1 MRWEVAEP
9 KSSWHCLES
18 LRSSSDER
26 FFSLA
31 MAPGTPGNDTAL
43 PVQVQITTTEERSS
57 MLKSWSVYM
66 VEVNDFGRKFTVEKR
81 FDDFDRLHADLR
93 ELEPNMPSLPEKK
106 FLQSTDASVVA
117 ERKPAFE
124 RILRHLLRSEVAV
137 HEKQQT
143 IFKFLELPTPAI
155 VAFRYL
161 FKMQRLA
168 NARQCGKLTHPKYEK
183 DHSYRLT
190 HPAIIRTS
198 LRLLGEGALLEAAE
212 ATAPVPDA
220 SPDSEDAAMEKPAPA
235 PQRRDPAALAEA
247 EASIVEILR
256 FAVANGN
263 EQTRQF
269 FLQEKG
275 LAVLLGFIFRKG
287 MKEPANGP
295 DPRAR
300 GVLNALIK
308 NEGDKF
314 VSVFAGFLETGG
326 LAALRAG
333 TSLLQQQSFAEFVS
347 KLLWLAWDLQ
357 VQQVFLAEEQSRE
370 ALGLLS
376 ALFDCPSKG
385 ARVCA
390 GLLLACALANRQLA
404 GREEQAAAG
413 VAQLA
418 EEMVASS
425 PCWLAEERP
434 QDAELRS
441 FVQGLGQSPDRFGRI
456 VLCVEAPWRHHD
468 GPPGEESPLWAGC
481 CFALWALLTMR
492 AEPSK
497 LQSLRPALPAV
508 AQGAPAPARW
518 LAGQLLLQLQLQ
530 VPADLSAAGAGQQ
543 AIVETSIQ
551 ERGALEA
558 VLLEEIEHSRQGLE
572 AQLINSSE
580 VIQAQ
585 QHLVDERQRA
595 LPMEAADV
603 EGPDSWQRPLEVALR
618 QLHAAR
624 SSLGDA
630 LGESAQRRAA
640 AEAAVL
646 EMSQVDLSGDTNED
660 RNMDQQMQLLHQ
672 NEVEYI
678 ARCDEQQQ
686 HGAVL
691 KSHEEQVEAVKA
703 VMEAADKAVQEMR
716 SRVAALEDDISQRQR
731 EVQSKRTLASSD
743 LTATRN
749 RLAKELEEIKQ
760 QQTQLREKALQLQKE
775 QDGRPLEGA
784 AAREMDKLK
793 AESSKLRA
801 RAGELSQEHQACA
814 VDPQQLEQQALAAEA
829 GLQARC
835 EQRDALRVES
845 QGLEEHFGQ
854 TRADWQQAM
863 SGLQQARQEKE
874 AADLEATSLKR
885 QLEGQWAAWQPSWS
899 RRLELWRRRMALL
912 AAARKA
918 TESLASTASDGWER
932 LRREAAQRSAV
943 LEAVDGLQQQLA
955 ALVQDLSS
963 IDDEALRA

>member
-1 MRWEVAEP
+1 
-9 KSSWHCLES
+9 
-18 LRSSSDER
+18 
-26 FFSLA
+26 

-66 VEVNDFGRKFTVEKR
+66 VEVSDFGRKFTVEKR

-93 ELEPNMPSLPEKK
+93 ELEPNMPPLPEKK

-143 IFKFLELPTPAI
+143 VFKFLELPTPAI

-168 NARQCGKLTHPKYEK
+168 NARQCGKLTDPKYEK

-190 HPAIIRTS
+190 HPAIVRTS

-212 ATAPVPDA
+212 ATAAVPDA
-220 SPDSEDAAMEKPAPA
+220 SPDSEDGAAEKPAPA

-256 FAVANGN
+256 FALANGN

-333 TSLLQQQSFAEFVS
+333 TTLLQQQSFAEFVS

-413 VAQLA
+413 VTQLA
-418 EEMVASS
+418 E
-425 PCWLAEERP
+425 
-434 QDAELRS
+434 
-441 FVQGLGQSPDRFGRI
+441 
-456 VLCVEAPWRHHD
+456 
-468 GPPGEESPLWAGC
+468 
-481 CFALWALLTMR
+481 
-492 AEPSK
+492 
-497 LQSLRPALPAV
+497 
-508 AQGAPAPARW
+508 
-518 LAGQLLLQLQLQ
+518 
-530 VPADLSAAGAGQQ
+530 
-543 AIVETSIQ
+543 
-551 ERGALEA
+551 
-558 VLLEEIEHSRQGLE
+558 
-572 AQLINSSE
+572 
-580 VIQAQ
+580 
-585 QHLVDERQRA
+585 
-595 LPMEAADV
+595 
-603 EGPDSWQRPLEVALR
+603 
-618 QLHAAR
+618 
-624 SSLGDA
+624 
-630 LGESAQRRAA
+630 
-640 AEAAVL
+640 
-646 EMSQVDLSGDTNED
+646 
-660 RNMDQQMQLLHQ
+660 
-672 NEVEYI
+672 
-678 ARCDEQQQ
+678 
-686 HGAVL
+686 
-691 KSHEEQVEAVKA
+691 
-703 VMEAADKAVQEMR
+703 
-716 SRVAALEDDISQRQR
+716 
-731 EVQSKRTLASSD
+731 
-743 LTATRN
+743 
-749 RLAKELEEIKQ
+749 
-760 QQTQLREKALQLQKE
+760 
-775 QDGRPLEGA
+775 
-784 AAREMDKLK
+784 
-793 AESSKLRA
+793 
-801 RAGELSQEHQACA
+801 
-814 VDPQQLEQQALAAEA
+814 
-829 GLQARC
+829 
-835 EQRDALRVES
+835 
-845 QGLEEHFGQ
+845 
-854 TRADWQQAM
+854 
-863 SGLQQARQEKE
+863 
-874 AADLEATSLKR
+874 
-885 QLEGQWAAWQPSWS
+885 
-899 RRLELWRRRMALL
+899 
-912 AAARKA
+912 
-918 TESLASTASDGWER
+918 
-932 LRREAAQRSAV
+932 
-943 LEAVDGLQQQLA
+943 
-955 ALVQDLSS
+955 
-963 IDDEALRA
+963 

>member
-1 MRWEVAEP
+1 
-9 KSSWHCLES
+9 
-18 LRSSSDER
+18 
-26 FFSLA
+26 
-31 MAPGTPGNDTAL
+31 
-43 PVQVQITTTEERSS
+43 

-66 VEVNDFGRKFTVEKR
+66 VEVSDFGRKFTVEKR

-93 ELEPNMPSLPEKK
+93 ELEPNMPPLPEKK
-106 FLQSTDASVVA
+106 FLQSTDTSVVA

-143 IFKFLELPTPAI
+143 VFKFLELPTPAI

-168 NARQCGKLTHPKYEK
+168 NARQCGKLTDPKYEK

-190 HPAIIRTS
+190 HPAIVRTS

-212 ATAPVPDA
+212 ATAAVPDA
-220 SPDSEDAAMEKPAPA
+220 SPDSEDGAVEKPAPA

-256 FAVANGN
+256 FALANGN

-333 TSLLQQQSFAEFVS
+333 TTLLQQQSFAEFVS

-468 GPPGEESPLWAGC
+468 GLPGEESPLWAGC

-492 AEPSK
+492 PEPSR
-497 LQSLRPALPAV
+497 LQSLRSALPAV

-543 AIVETSIQ
+543 AIVATSIQ

-585 QHLVDERQRA
+585 QQLVDERRRA

-603 EGPDSWQRPLEVALR
+603 EGPDGWQRPLEVALR
-618 QLHAAR
+618 ELHAAR

-646 EMSQVDLSGDTNED
+646 EMGQVDLSGDADED

-672 NEVEYI
+672 KEVEYI

-686 HGAVL
+686 HGAML

-703 VMEAADKAVQEMR
+703 VMEAADKAVQEIR
-716 SRVAALEDDISQRQR
+716 SRVAALEDEISQRQR

-743 LTATRN
+743 LAATRN

-835 EQRDALRVES
+835 EQRDALRAES

-885 QLEGQWAAWQPSWS
+885 HLEGQWAAWQPSWS
-899 RRLELWRRRMALL
+899 RRLQIWRQRMALL

-918 TESLASTASDGWER
+918 TEGLASTASDGWER

-955 ALVQDLSS
+955 ALVQDL
-963 IDDEALRA
+963 